1 LKDFGMSRWNDTA
14 IFAARNSKN
23 NVFFFEA
30 KGVPL
35 TPALAG
41 KLYLKG

>member
-1 LKDFGMSRWNDTA
+1 MIQRYLQLEIQRTM
-14 IFAARNSKN
+14 
-23 NVFFFEA
+23 FFFEA

>member
-14 IFAARNSKN
+14 LFAARNSKN
-23 NVFFFEA
+23 GVFLEA
-30 KGVPL
+30 KGDPL
-35 TPALAG
+35 TTALEG

>member
-1 LKDFGMSRWNDTA
+1 MSRWNDTA

-23 NVFFFEA
+23 DGLVFFEA
-30 KGVPL
+30 KGDPL
-35 TPALAG
+35 TTALEG